1 MHAVLTH
8 VSINEY
14 ENARKMLH
22 NDLIPMVKQAP
33 GFVTG
38 WWLAPL
44 DGKSG
49 EGVSVEVFEN
59 EDAARSFVKQ
69 FESQGP
75 PDTSLVTVISLEVRE
90 VAGNA

>member
-1 MHAVLTH
+1 MHAVVTH
-8 VSINEY
+8 VSISNY
-14 ENARKMLH
+14 DDARKMLH

-49 EGVSVEVFEN
+49 EGVSVEVFES
-59 EDAARSFVKQ
+59 EEAARGFVEQ
-69 FESQGP
+69 FEKQGP
-75 PDTSLVTVISLEVRE
+75 PDPDLVKVNSLEVRE